1 MFLEVLQPVGVVHDL
16 EVEAPIVVHAS
27 LPDVAGFV
35 VFLGSEGGMVEIL
48 GENRSCLRKALR
60 TAGGASS
67 KASSTRSVKSI
78 LIEGAI

>member
-1 MFLEVLQPVGVVHDL
+1 MFLEVLQPVGAVHDL

-35 VFLGSEGGMVEIL
+35 VFLGSEGGMMEIL
-48 GENRSCLRKALR
+48 GEKPELFAEGL
-60 TAGGASS
+60 TDGG
-67 KASSTRSVKSI
+67 RGILEGVKHAVGKVD